1 MELTAQTIS
10 HHLLPFAKF
19 LSRKPFNLPASS
31 ALLKMQKQV
40 LSEIQSKILLALL
53 VRSRATSIEILRTVG
68 ISGSTWNKE
77 KILLQNTGLIDVQT
91 TRELT
96 ESGVV
101 RKMEFRLTLKGRQ
114 VAQNLL
120 AISALIGDATFA
132 NVQQVDNLLELL
144 VKA

>member
-1 MELTAQTIS
+1 MRT
-10 HHLLPFAKF
+10 P
-19 LSRKPFNLPASS
+19 
-31 ALLKMQKQV
+31 V

-53 VRSRATSIEILRTVG
+53 LHGKASSMDILKAVG

-77 KILLQNTGLIDVQT
+77 KVLLHNTGLIDGQI
-91 TRELT
+91 TRGLA

-101 RKMEFRLTLKGRQ
+101 RKMEFRLTVKGKQ

-120 AISALIGDATFA
+120 AISSLMSDESFETEKLE
-132 NVQQVDNLLELL
+132 NVLELI

>member
-1 MELTAQTIS
+1 MRT
-10 HHLLPFAKF
+10 P
-19 LSRKPFNLPASS
+19 
-31 ALLKMQKQV
+31 V

-53 VRSRATSIEILRTVG
+53 LRGKVSSVDILKAVG

-77 KILLQNTGLIDVQT
+77 KMLLHNTGLIEGQI
-91 TRELT
+91 TRGLT

-101 RKMEFRLTLKGRQ
+101 RKMEFKLTVKGKH

-120 AISALIGDATFA
+120 AISSLIGDESFETEKLE
-132 NVQQVDNLLELL
+132 NVLSLI

>member
-1 MELTAQTIS
+1 MRT
-10 HHLLPFAKF
+10 P
-19 LSRKPFNLPASS
+19 
-31 ALLKMQKQV
+31 V

-53 VRSRATSIEILRTVG
+53 LRGKVSSMEIMKAVG

-77 KILLQNTGLIDVQT
+77 KVLLHNTGLVEGQI
-91 TRELT
+91 TRGLA

-101 RKMEFRLTLKGRQ
+101 RKMEFKLTVKGKQ

-120 AISALIGDATFA
+120 AISSLMGDESFETEKLD
-132 NVQQVDNLLELL
+132 NVLELI

>member
-1 MELTAQTIS
+1 MRT
-10 HHLLPFAKF
+10 P
-19 LSRKPFNLPASS
+19 
-31 ALLKMQKQV
+31 V

-53 VRSRATSIEILRTVG
+53 LRVKATSMDIMKAVG

-77 KILLQNTGLIDVQT
+77 KVLLHNTGLVEGQI
-91 TRELT
+91 TRGLA

-101 RKMEFRLTLKGRQ
+101 RKMEFKLTVKGKQ

-120 AISALIGDATFA
+120 AISSLMGDESFETEKLE
-132 NVQQVDNLLELL
+132 NVLELI